1 MFFKDFLF
9 SYKNSIQREIKKKK
23 YFKSLRK
30 LLNIF
35 YKFFLD
41 KLRQIL
47 KINKINLDNH
57 KEKETLKKFNIDQL
71 FKFFNADK
79 ATEVIIDDKLIQGH
93 NYSQFYEKHLSK
105 FKSKSNLNI
114 LEIGSL
120 RGAAAASFFYYFNKP
135 NIVCAD
141 INPFQNKIFSKN
153 IRKIFIDTQ
162 SKQIIHNL
170 NKHLNKSF
178 DIIIDDASHNVRD
191 QIITFNEFFKKV
203 NHGGLYIIE
212 DTAQYKA
219 SPHLDPDNLN
229 SGIREFLESLD
240 NEENVFNKYLSKIEI
255 ENIRSSIGNIF
266 FEKGNYI
273 LNNVNI
279 SEIVFI
285 EKL

>member
-93 NYSQFYEKHLSK
+93 NYSQFYEKHLSN
-105 FKSKSNLNI
+105 FKNKPNLNI

-212 DTAQYKA
+212 DTTQYKA

-255 ENIRSSIGNIF
+255 KNIRGSIGNIF
-266 FEKGNYI
+266 LEKGNYI

>member
-30 LLNIF
+30 LFNIL

-240 NEENVFNKYLSKIEI
+240 NEENLFNKYLSKIEI

>member
-1 MFFKDFLF
+1 MK
-9 SYKNSIQREIKKKK
+9 
-23 YFKSLRK
+23 
-30 LLNIF
+30 
-35 YKFFLD
+35 
-41 KLRQIL
+41 
-47 KINKINLDNH
+47 
-57 KEKETLKKFNIDQL
+57 
-71 FKFFNADK
+71 
-79 ATEVIIDDKLIQGH
+79 
-93 NYSQFYEKHLSK
+93 
-105 FKSKSNLNI
+105 
-114 LEIGSL
+114 
-120 RGAAAASFFYYFNKP
+120 
-135 NIVCAD
+135 
-141 INPFQNKIFSKN
+141 
-153 IRKIFIDTQ
+153 
-162 SKQIIHNL
+162 
-170 NKHLNKSF
+170 
-178 DIIIDDASHNVRD
+178 NVRD

-240 NEENVFNKYLSKIEI
+240 NEENLFNKYLSKIEI

>member
-30 LLNIF
+30 LFNIL

-93 NYSQFYEKHLSK
+93 NYSQFYEKYLNN
-105 FKSKSNLNI
+105 FKNKPNLNI

-212 DTAQYKA
+212 DTTQYKA

-255 ENIRSSIGNIF
+255 EDIRSSIGNIF

>member
-30 LLNIF
+30 LFNIL

-105 FKSKSNLNI
+105 FKNKSNLNI